1 MFVLKFANRAHA
13 IDDEAGEALRTA
25 LERGERFVTISID
38 FSGCGEAV
46 YPVTINTAHVQ
57 ALINRRPHTSVLR
70 SLPEDLLGLRP
81 SQTPVP
87 SR

>member
-13 IDDEAGEALRTA
+13 IADEAGETLRAA
-25 LERGERFVTISID
+25 LERGERFVTIPID

-46 YPVTINTAHVQ
+46 YPVTINTAHVH
-57 ALINRRPHTSVLR
+57 ALIDRAVHTSVLR
-70 SLPEDLLGLRP
+70 SLPENLLELRP
-81 SQTPVP
+81 PEPVT